1 MTWQTYSRTDRMHY
15 LHRIRELFSSRSS
28 RRQLLYRLQHRY
40 QYRLSRDPLDREASA
55 VGDPAD
61 TAGGQPGEGME
72 EVPDADPVN
81 QVDYTDLLTKQNEL
95 LESQQELLM
104 QIVLKDEQIEH
115 DMKNVQ
121 NAMPAVMCMLGVVIG
136 VLLVHILASY
146 IRP

>member
-1 MTWQTYSRTDRMHY
+1 MAD
-15 LHRIRELFSSRSS
+15 LFSDG
-28 RRQLLYRLQHRY
+28 QDALFTPDQGAV
-40 QYRLSRDPLDREASA
+40 QQQVIQAATPAPTATPVPVPAEQDPLDGEASA

-61 TAGGQPGEGME
+61 TAGGQPGEGVE

-81 QVDYTDLLTKQNEL
+81 QIDYTELISKQNTL
-95 LESQQELLM
+95 LEKQNKYLQ
-104 QIVLKDEQIEH
+104 QIVVKDKQIEKE
-115 DMKNVQ
+115 MKNVQ

>member
-1 MTWQTYSRTDRMHY
+1 MAD
-15 LHRIRELFSSRSS
+15 LFSDGQGALFTPDQGTVQQQVIQAAPPAPTATPVPVPAEQDS
-28 RRQLLYRLQHRY
+28 
-40 QYRLSRDPLDREASA
+40 LDGEASA
-55 VGDPAD
+55 VGDPAG
-61 TAGGQPGEGME
+61 TAGGQPGEGVE

-115 DMKNVQ
+115 EMKNIQ

>member
-1 MTWQTYSRTDRMHY
+1 MAD
-15 LHRIRELFSSRSS
+15 LFSDGKDALFTPD
-28 RRQLLYRLQHRY
+28 QGTVQ
-40 QYRLSRDPLDREASA
+40 QQVIQEATPVPTAAPVPVPAEQDPLDREASA

-61 TAGGQPGEGME
+61 TAGSQPGEGVE

-81 QVDYTDLLTKQNEL
+81 QVDYTELLTKQNEL

-115 DMKNVQ
+115 EMKNVQ

>member
-1 MTWQTYSRTDRMHY
+1 MAD
-15 LHRIRELFSSRSS
+15 LFSDG
-28 RRQLLYRLQHRY
+28 QDALFTPDQGTV
-40 QYRLSRDPLDREASA
+40 QQQVIQAATPVPTATPVPVPAEQDPLDGEASA

-61 TAGGQPGEGME
+61 TAGGQPGEGVE

-81 QVDYTDLLTKQNEL
+81 QVDYTELLTKQNEL

-104 QIVLKDEQIEH
+104 QIVLKDEQIEQ
-115 DMKNVQ
+115 DMRNVQ
-121 NAMPAVMCMLGVVIG
+121 NAMPAVMCLLGVIVG

>member
-1 MTWQTYSRTDRMHY
+1 
-15 LHRIRELFSSRSS
+15 
-28 RRQLLYRLQHRY
+28 
-40 QYRLSRDPLDREASA
+40 
-55 VGDPAD
+55 
-61 TAGGQPGEGME
+61 
-72 EVPDADPVN
+72 
-81 QVDYTDLLTKQNEL
+81 
-95 LESQQELLM
+95 M

>member
-1 MTWQTYSRTDRMHY
+1 
-15 LHRIRELFSSRSS
+15 
-28 RRQLLYRLQHRY
+28 
-40 QYRLSRDPLDREASA
+40 
-55 VGDPAD
+55 
-61 TAGGQPGEGME
+61 ME

>member
-1 MTWQTYSRTDRMHY
+1 MADIFTDGPVF
-15 LHRIRELFSSRSS
+15 EEN
-28 RRQLLYRLQHRY
+28 QGTVPEPVAPAPAVQPAATPVPVPAE
-40 QYRLSRDPLDREASA
+40 QDPLDREASA

-61 TAGGQPGEGME
+61 TAGSQPGEGVE

-81 QVDYTDLLTKQNEL
+81 QVDYTELLTKQNEL

-115 DMKNVQ
+115 EMKNVQ